1 MGWLRII
8 RKLANM
14 EKPILSVNNLC
25 IQAGEKILVEDISFE
40 LFPGRCLAIV
50 GESGSGKTL
59 SCLTL
64 LQLNPITF
72 SYPKGEVKDNESQQ
86 TFLPTD
92 PRLSEWRGKR
102 IGMIFQE
109 PMSALNP
116 AMRVGIQVAEAVV
129 HHLKMSKKDA
139 RAVVEDLFREVRL
152 PDPALTFDK
161 YPHQLSGGQ
170 RQRVMIA
177 MALSCNPQILLADEP
192 TTALDP
198 SVQQT
203 VLDLL
208 RTIQLER
215 KMAMIFVS
223 HDLKVVQSVADDI
236 IVMQKGVVMEQGNA
250 KQVIE
255 SPNSDYT
262 KALLACKPEGKSKLY
277 YLPTLD
283 QLDNMELIPRNP
295 IGDAILEVDGLT
307 KQYGDFTAVDRV
319 SFVIR
324 KGETLGL
331 VGESGC
337 GKSTL
342 SRMLMGLLPIT
353 SGTVSWK
360 GEPWMS
366 SNRFMQRVERKRIQ
380 MVFQDPF
387 SSLNPKI
394 PVGLQIMAPMEIHG
408 IGQNEQ
414 DRKAKTIYW
423 LEKVGM
429 PHPLE
434 AFDKYPHAFSGG
446 QRQRIVIAR
455 ALAAEPELIV
465 CDESVAALDVS
476 VQAQVLNLL
485 NHLKHELG
493 LTYLFISH
501 DMNVV
506 NYLCDRVMVMQ
517 KGRLIEQG

>member
-1 MGWLRII
+1 MT
-8 RKLANM
+8 KLAFM
-14 EKPILSVNNLC
+14 ELPILSVNQLR
-25 IQAGEKILVEDISFE
+25 IEVAGKTLVESISFD
-40 LFPGRCLAIV
+40 LYPGKCLAIV

-64 LQLNPITF
+64 LQLNPKSFNYSSGQIIDHRNHKQL
-72 SYPKGEVKDNESQQ
+72 S
-86 TFLPTD
+86 PTD
-92 PRLSEWRGKR
+92 TTLMTWRGKR
-102 IGMIFQE
+102 VAMIFQE

-116 AMRVGIQVAEAVV
+116 SMRVGEQVAEAIIF
-129 HHLKMSKKDA
+129 HLRKTKQEAHQDVIA
-139 RAVVEDLFREVRL
+139 LFKEVRL
-152 PDPALTFDK
+152 PDPEVTFNK

-177 MALSCNPQILLADEP
+177 MALSCDPEILLADEP

-208 RTIQLER
+208 RSIQLER

-236 IVMQKGVVMEQGNA
+236 IVMQKGVVMEQGQANV
-250 KQVIE
+250 VINHPE
-255 SPNSDYT
+255 HHYT
-262 KALLACKPEGKSKLY
+262 QALLACKPEGKNRLY

-283 QLDNMELIPRNP
+283 NLDNLDKIPDAS
-295 IGDAILEVDGLT
+295 IGEVLLEVKNLT
-307 KQYGDFTAVDRV
+307 KRFGNFTAVDQA
-319 SFVIR
+319 SFIIR

-342 SRMLMGLLPIT
+342 SRMIMGLLPIT
-353 SGTVSWK
+353 SGSIEWQGQTWLSGQQK
-360 GEPWMS
+360 MKQSE
-366 SNRFMQRVERKRIQ
+366 RRRVQ

-394 PVGLQIMAPMEIHG
+394 KIGDQLMAPMEIHG
-408 IGQNEQ
+408 IGKNHQE
-414 DRKAKTIYW
+414 RRAKALNW
-423 LEKVGM
+423 LMKVGM
-429 PHPLE
+429 PEPEEALE
-434 AFDKYPHAFSGG
+434 KYPHAFSGG

-455 ALAAEPELIV
+455 ALAAEPELII

-485 NHLKHELG
+485 NALKHELG

-501 DMNVV
+501 DMHVV
-506 NYLCDRVMVMQ
+506 KYMCNRVMAMQ
-517 KGRLIEQG
+517 KGSLTEGV

>member
-1 MGWLRII
+1 
-8 RKLANM
+8 M
-14 EKPILSVNNLC
+14 ELPILSVNQLR
-25 IQAGEKILVEDISFE
+25 IEVAGKTLVESISFD
-40 LFPGRCLAIV
+40 LYPGKCLAIV

-64 LQLNPITF
+64 LQLNPKSFNYSSGQIIDHRNHKQL
-72 SYPKGEVKDNESQQ
+72 S
-86 TFLPTD
+86 PTD
-92 PRLSEWRGKR
+92 TTLMTWRGKR
-102 IGMIFQE
+102 VAMIFQE

-116 AMRVGIQVAEAVV
+116 SMRVGEQVAEAIIF
-129 HHLKMSKKDA
+129 HLRKTKQEAHQDVIA
-139 RAVVEDLFREVRL
+139 LFKEVRL
-152 PDPALTFDK
+152 PDPEVTFNK

-177 MALSCNPQILLADEP
+177 MALSCDPEILLADEP

-208 RTIQLER
+208 RSIQLER

-236 IVMQKGVVMEQGNA
+236 IVMQKGVVMEQGLANE
-250 KQVIE
+250 VIN
-255 SPNSDYT
+255 SPEHHYT
-262 KALLACKPEGKSKLY
+262 QALLACKPEGKNRLY

-283 QLDNMELIPRNP
+283 NLDNLDKIPDAS
-295 IGDAILEVDGLT
+295 IGEVLLEVKNLT
-307 KQYGDFTAVDRV
+307 KRYGNFTAVDQA
-319 SFVIR
+319 SFIIR

-342 SRMLMGLLPIT
+342 SRMIMGLLPIT
-353 SGTVSWK
+353 SGSIEWQGQTWL
-360 GEPWMS
+360 S
-366 SNRFMQRVERKRIQ
+366 SQQKMKRSDRRRVQ

-394 PVGLQIMAPMEIHG
+394 KIGDQLMAPMEIHG
-408 IGQNEQ
+408 IGKNHQE
-414 DRKAKTIYW
+414 RRAKALNW
-423 LEKVGM
+423 LMKVGM
-429 PHPLE
+429 PEPEEALE
-434 AFDKYPHAFSGG
+434 KYPHAFSGG

-455 ALAAEPELIV
+455 ALAAEPELII

-485 NHLKHELG
+485 NALKHELG

-501 DMNVV
+501 DMHVV
-506 NYLCDRVMVMQ
+506 KYMCNRVMAMQ
-517 KGRLIEQG
+517 KGALTEGV

>member
-1 MGWLRII
+1 
-8 RKLANM
+8 M
-14 EKPILSVNNLC
+14 ELPILSVDQLR
-25 IQAGEKILVEDISFE
+25 IEVGGKTLVENISFD
-40 LFPGRCLAIV
+40 LYPGRCLAIV

-64 LQLNPITF
+64 LQLNPGSF
-72 SYPKGEVKDNESQQ
+72 NYPSGQIIDHHQNHKLK
-86 TFLPTD
+86 PTD
-92 PRLSEWRGKR
+92 SGLKLWRGKR
-102 IGMIFQE
+102 VAMIFQE

-116 AMRVGIQVAEAVV
+116 SMIVGEQVAEPIMFHLRKTRQEA
-129 HHLKMSKKDA
+129 HHDVL
-139 RAVVEDLFREVRL
+139 ELFKEVRL
-152 PDPALTFDK
+152 PDPEVTYKK

-177 MALSCNPQILLADEP
+177 MALSCDPEILLADEP

-208 RTIQLER
+208 RSIQLER
-215 KMAMIFVS
+215 RMAMIFVS

-236 IVMQKGVVMEQGNA
+236 IVMQKGVVMEQGRANE
-250 KQVIE
+250 VIN
-255 SPNSDYT
+255 SPEHHYT
-262 KALLACKPEGKSKLY
+262 QALLACKPEGKSRLY

-283 QLDNMELIPRNP
+283 NLANLEKIPETS
-295 IGDAILEVDGLT
+295 IGQVLLEAKNLT
-307 KQYGDFTAVDRV
+307 KRYGNFTAVDQA
-319 SFVIR
+319 SFIIR

-342 SRMLMGLLPIT
+342 SRMMMGLLPIT
-353 SGTVSWK
+353 SGSIEWQGQTWLSGQQK
-360 GEPWMS
+360 MKRSE
-366 SNRFMQRVERKRIQ
+366 RRRVQ

-394 PVGLQIMAPMEIHG
+394 KIGEQIMAPMEIHG
-408 IGQNEQ
+408 IGKNHQE
-414 DRKAKTIYW
+414 RRAKALNW
-423 LEKVGM
+423 LIKVGM
-429 PHPLE
+429 PNPEEALE
-434 AFDKYPHAFSGG
+434 KYPHAFSGG

-455 ALAAEPELIV
+455 ALAAEPELII

-485 NHLKHELG
+485 NALKQELG

-501 DMNVV
+501 DMHVV
-506 NYLCDRVMVMQ
+506 KYMCDRVMVMQ
-517 KGRLIEQG
+517 KGSLTEGA

>member
-1 MGWLRII
+1 MTKILDSPIISVHQLRI
-8 RKLANM
+8 
-14 EKPILSVNNLC
+14 EV
-25 IQAGEKILVEDISFE
+25 AGKTLVEDISFD

-64 LQLNPITF
+64 LQLNPQNFT
-72 SYPKGEVKDNESQQ
+72 YPSGKIIDHNSQLELSPKDA
-86 TFLPTD
+86 TLMT
-92 PRLSEWRGKR
+92 WRGKR
-102 IGMIFQE
+102 VAMIFQE

-116 AMRVGIQVAEAVV
+116 AMRVGNQVSEAIIYHLQMSKAEAR
-129 HHLKMSKKDA
+129 
-139 RAVVEDLFREVRL
+139 RAVVDLFKEVRL
-152 PDPALTFDK
+152 PEPEITFDK

-208 RTIQLER
+208 RSVQLER

-236 IVMQKGVVMEQGNA
+236 IVMQKGAVMEQGSA
-250 KQVIE
+250 KEVIQN
-255 SPNSDYT
+255 PQHQYT
-262 KALLACKPEGKSKLY
+262 KALLACKPEGKDKLH
-277 YLPTLD
+277 YLPTLE
-283 QLDNMELIPRNP
+283 QLDNLNIIPQNP
-295 IGDAILEVDGLT
+295 IGDVLLKASSLT
-307 KQYGDFTAVDRV
+307 KKYGDFTAVDQV
-319 SFVIR
+319 SFFIR

-353 SGTVSWK
+353 SGTIVWR
-360 GEPWMS
+360 GEPWLSQLMS
-366 SNRFMQRVERKRIQ
+366 MKRKDRRRIQ

-394 PVGLQIMAPMEIHG
+394 KIGEQIMAPMEIHG
-408 IGQNEQ
+408 LGKSQTE
-414 DRKAKTIYW
+414 RREKALEW
-423 LEKVGM
+423 LRKVGM
-429 PHPLE
+429 PDPVD
-434 AFDKYPHAFSGG
+434 AFEKYPHAFSGG

-455 ALAAEPELIV
+455 ALAAEPELII

-485 NHLKHELG
+485 NALKQELG

-501 DMNVV
+501 DMHVV
-506 NYLCDRVMVMQ
+506 NYMCDRVMVMQ

>member
-1 MGWLRII
+1 M
-8 RKLANM
+8 
-14 EKPILSVNNLC
+14 PILSVNQLR
-25 IQAGEKILVEDISFE
+25 IEVAGKTLVESISFD
-40 LFPGRCLAIV
+40 LFPGKCLAIV

-64 LQLNPITF
+64 LQLNPKSF
-72 SYPKGEVKDNESQQ
+72 NYPSGQIIDHRNHQELS
-86 TFLPTD
+86 PTD
-92 PRLSEWRGKR
+92 DSLITWRGKR
-102 IGMIFQE
+102 VAMIFQE

-116 AMRVGIQVAEAVV
+116 SMRVGEQVTESIIFHLRKSKLEA
-129 HHLKMSKKDA
+129 HQ
-139 RAVVEDLFREVRL
+139 AVIALFKEVRL
-152 PDPALTFDK
+152 PDPEVTFNK

-177 MALSCNPQILLADEP
+177 MALSCDPEILLADEP

-208 RTIQLER
+208 RSIQLER

-236 IVMQKGVVMEQGNA
+236 IVMQKGVVMEQGMANV
-250 KQVIE
+250 VIK
-255 SPNSDYT
+255 SPGHHYT
-262 KALLACKPEGKSKLY
+262 QALLACKPEGKNRLY

-283 QLDNMELIPRNP
+283 RLDNLDKIPDTS
-295 IGDAILEVDGLT
+295 IGEVLLEVKNLT
-307 KQYGDFTAVDRV
+307 KRYGNFTAVDQA
-319 SFVIR
+319 SFIIR
-324 KGETLGL
+324 QGETLGL

-342 SRMLMGLLPIT
+342 SRMIMGLLPIT
-353 SGTVSWK
+353 SGSIEWK
-360 GEPWMS
+360 GQSWLSGHQTMK
-366 SNRFMQRVERKRIQ
+366 RLDRRRVQ

-394 PVGLQIMAPMEIHG
+394 KIGDQLIAPMEIHG
-408 IGQNEQ
+408 IGKSHQE
-414 DRKAKTIYW
+414 RKAKALNW
-423 LEKVGM
+423 LMKVGM
-429 PHPLE
+429 PEPEEALE
-434 AFDKYPHAFSGG
+434 KYPHAFSGG

-455 ALAAEPELIV
+455 ALAAEPELII

-485 NHLKHELG
+485 NALKHELG

-501 DMNVV
+501 DMHVV
-506 NYLCDRVMVMQ
+506 QYMCNRVMVMQ
-517 KGRLIEQG
+517 KGSLTEGV

>member
-1 MGWLRII
+1 ML
-8 RKLANM
+8 KLACM
-14 EKPILSVNNLC
+14 DSPILSVDQLR
-25 IQAGEKILVEDISFE
+25 IEVAGKTLVEEISFD
-40 LFPGRCLAIV
+40 LLPGRCLAIL

-64 LQLNPITF
+64 LQLNPTSF
-72 SYPKGEVKDNESQQ
+72 TYPKGKVIDHQSQLQ
-86 TFLPTD
+86 LAPND
-92 PRLSEWRGKR
+92 SQLSQWRGKR
-102 IGMIFQE
+102 IAMIFQE

-116 AMRVGIQVAEAVV
+116 SMRVGNQVSEAIIYHLQMSKAEA
-129 HHLKMSKKDA
+129 
-139 RAVVEDLFREVRL
+139 RNAVVDLFKEVRL
-152 PDPALTFDK
+152 PEPEITFDK
-161 YPHQLSGGQ
+161 YPHALSGGQ

-250 KQVIE
+250 KEVIQN
-255 SPNSDYT
+255 PKSDYT
-262 KALLACKPEGKSKLY
+262 RALLACKPEGKDKLY
-277 YLPTLD
+277 YLPTLEK
-283 QLDNMELIPRNP
+283 LDNVELIPHNP
-295 IGDAILEVDGLT
+295 IGDVILEVDGLI
-307 KQYGDFTAVDRV
+307 KKYGDFTAVNGV

-353 SGTVSWK
+353 SGTISWK
-360 GEPWMS
+360 GQPWLS
-366 SNRFMQRVERKRIQ
+366 SKQLMQRSDRKRIQ

-394 PVGLQIMAPMEIHG
+394 PIGLQIMAPMEIHG

-414 DRKAKTIYW
+414 ERKAKTIYW

-429 PHPLE
+429 PHPQE

-485 NHLKHELG
+485 NALKQELG

-501 DMNVV
+501 DMHVV
-506 NYLCDRVMVMQ
+506 NYMCDRVMVMQ